1 MTVHYWSA
9 RLVAKGP
16 AVGVR
21 TWLGPP
27 LVDGEE
33 LDRSPRWQALVRSET
48 TGRAILQGEPCPTEI
63 EGCFLRNIEP
73 ITKAA
78 YEYLIAHATYST
90 SHAPQNPDASPTEP
104 VNFMTIKP
112 F

>member
-1 MTVHYWSA
+1 MIHYWQA
-9 RLVAKGP
+9 KLVTGGP
-16 AVGVR
+16 YVGIR
-21 TWLGPP
+21 TWLGGP

-48 TGRAILQGEPCPTEI
+48 TGRAILQGEPCPVEI
-63 EGCFLRNIEP
+63 EGLLLRNIEP
-73 ITKAA
+73 ISETD
-78 YEYLIAHATYST
+78 YRTLVAHAEWST
-90 SHAPQNPDASPTEP
+90 AYAPQNPDASPREP